1 MTKSLPLLAL
11 AIAIVA
17 TPLSAAE
24 TRSRVEGVAAPAAN
38 IADLGWLAG
47 HWVGKG
53 LGGRATEVYSA
64 PAGGQIVGHF
74 GSQDKDGSVRFYELM
89 TIAAKG
95 NSLTYR
101 IKHFNPDMTG
111 WEAKDTFVSF
121 DLVATEPHV
130 WYFDGMTIRRTAADA
145 MTVTV
150 LIHPDSGKTFEA
162 PFTYRRQ
169 KH

>member
-1 MTKSLPLLAL
+1 MKRPLHLLAL
-11 AIAIVA
+11 AIALTA
-17 TPLSAAE
+17 TPLPAAE
-24 TRSRVEGVAAPAAN
+24 TRSRVDGVAAPAAN
-38 IADLGWLAG
+38 VNDLAWLAG
-47 HWVGKG
+47 HWVGDG

-74 GSQDKDGSVRFYELM
+74 SLQGKDGGVQFYELM

-111 WEAKDTFVSF
+111 WEAKDKFVSF

-150 LIHPDSGKTFEA
+150 LIHPDSGKNFEA
-162 PFTYRRQ
+162 PFNYRRQ
-169 KH
+169 PH